1 MSNYIE
7 QSKIDYVRIYKDE
20 VDYNTFL
27 DYCSMPHSVLSEDK
41 ESVYF
46 YTISQ
51 NDVNP
56 LKHLKAGE

>member
-1 MSNYIE
+1 MYF
-7 QSKIDYVRIYKDE
+7 DYDI
-20 VDYNTFL
+20 FL
-27 DYCSMPHSVLSEDK
+27 NYCSMPHAVLSNDK

-51 NDVNP
+51 NNVNP